1 MLGTWASSHASLS
14 RGGLSS
20 RPAVTTCAAPGIL
33 FAHTLRNLRFLARVP
48 PMASSASYD
57 IAVKGDP
64 NSSTLGDCKLERLP
78 SIMPLPQKKMA

>member
-1 MLGTWASSHASLS
+1 M
-14 RGGLSS
+14 
-20 RPAVTTCAAPGIL
+20 TTCAAPGIL